1 MKRFKTTGLCN
12 PAKDY
17 MVDITERLEKI
28 KAMVDYGDYFT
39 INRARQFG
47 KTTTLVALKKY
58 LSEQYNVLSLDFQ
71 SMSHSIFRTEGSFV
85 KAFAQNLIEIAE
97 IKQVAIPEA
106 IISEFEELSNNDET
120 ILNLKN
126 LFMVIVRWCSFS
138 KKPIVMFIDEV
149 DSASNNQVFLDFLA
163 QLRVMYLE
171 READMNYPAFQ
182 SVILAGVTDIKHL
195 KSKIRDDEQIKVN
208 SPWNIA
214 ADFDIDMTLSAAGIK
229 GMLDDYESDH
239 NTGMDTK
246 AIADRIYEY
255 TFGYPFLV
263 SRICQLIDE
272 KLVPGKIDTLENAW
286 TDNGFDEAIKLLLS
300 EDNSLFDSLTGK
312 LTNYPELREKLKGI
326 LLRGNTLEYLPDDE
340 AQKQLR
346 MYGFVRNY
354 HNTCVVFNRIFEMR
368 MYKQFLGE
376 SKFDDLKQLGNSEKS
391 IFIEN
396 GELNIPKIMKH
407 FIDSQKIIHDEYTE
421 KFAESEGRERFLTYL
436 SPIINGVG
444 TYSIEE
450 QTRDHRRMDIVIH
463 YLGKRYVIELKIWH
477 GERYNE
483 KGEQQ
488 LKGYLDYFG
497 LDVGYMLSFN
507 FNKKKEFGVQMVKVG
522 DKTLYEGML

>member
-17 MVDITERLEKI
+17 MVDISERLAQI
-28 KAMVDYGDYFT
+28 KKMVDNGDYFT

-47 KTTTLVALKKY
+47 KTTTLAALKKY
-58 LSEQYNVLSLDFQ
+58 LSDQYTVLNLDFQ
-71 SMSHSIFRTEGSFV
+71 SMSNSTFRTEGSFI
-85 KAFAQNLIEIAE
+85 KAFALYLLEKAE
-97 IKQVAIPEA
+97 INQVVIPEG
-106 IISEFEELSNNDET
+106 IISEFRTLSVTDEAV
-120 ILNLKN
+120 LDLRM
-126 LFMVIVRWCSFS
+126 LFTVFIRWCAFS
-138 KKPIVMFIDEV
+138 DKQIVVFIDEV

-163 QLRVMYLE
+163 QLRLMYLE
-171 READMNYPAFQ
+171 REANTDYPAFQ

-195 KSKIRDDEQIKVN
+195 KSRIRDEDQIKVN

-239 NTGMDTK
+239 HTGMDTK
-246 AIADRIYEY
+246 AIADRIYKY

-272 KLVPGKIDTLENAW
+272 KMVPDRFDSLEDAW
-286 TDNGFDEAIKLLLS
+286 TDIGFDEAIKMLLL

-312 LTNYPELREKLKGI
+312 LTNYPLLREKLKGI

-368 MYKQFLGE
+368 LYKQFLGE
-376 SKFDDLKQLGNSEKS
+376 SRYDDLKQLGTSEKS
-391 IFIEN
+391 VFIEN
-396 GELNIPKIMKH
+396 GELNVPKIMEH
-407 FIDSQKIIHDEYTE
+407 FINSQKQIHDEYTE
-421 KFAESEGRERFLTYL
+421 KFAEEEGRERFLTYL

-463 YLGKRYVIELKIWH
+463 YLGKRYVIELKIWR
-477 GERYNE
+477 GNSYNE
-483 KGEQQ
+483 KGEEQ
-488 LKGYLDYFG
+488 LKGYLDFFG
-497 LDVGYMLSFN
+497 LDVGYLLSFN
-507 FNKKKEFGVQMVKVG
+507 FNKKKRSGVERIKIG
-522 DKTLYEGML
+522 DKTIFEGTV

>member
-12 PAKDY
+12 PNKDY
-17 MVDITERLEKI
+17 MVDITERLVKI

-47 KTTTLVALKKY
+47 KTTTLAALERF
-58 LSEQYNVLSLDFQ
+58 LSDNYHIIKIDFQ
-71 SMSHSIFRTEGSFV
+71 AIGASDFADEKTYVKSFIRLLLE
-85 KAFAQNLIEIAE
+85 KNDE
-97 IKQVAIPEA
+97 IKIP
-106 IISEFEELSNNDET
+106 DE
-120 ILNLKN
+120 ILNKFTEILNRKKN
-126 LFMVIVRWCSFS
+126 MARLGELFIVISQWCKSS
-138 KKPIVMFIDEV
+138 DKPLVLIIDEV

-163 QLRVMYLE
+163 QLRLQYLN
-171 READMNYPAFQ
+171 REENPEKPAFQ

-195 KSKIRDDEQIKVN
+195 KSKIRDEDQTKVN

-214 ADFDIDMTLSAAGIK
+214 ADFDIDMTLSADGIK
-229 GMLDDYESDH
+229 GMLDDYEADH
-239 NTGMDTK
+239 HTGMDTK

-272 KLVPGKIDTLENAW
+272 KLVPGKIETLEKAW

-300 EDNSLFDSLTGK
+300 EDNSLFDSLMGK
-312 LTNYPELREKLKGI
+312 LTNYPLLREKLKGI

-368 MYKQFLGE
+368 LYKQFLGE
-376 SKFDDLKQLGNSEKS
+376 SKYDDLKQLGSSEKS
-391 IFIEN
+391 VFIEN
-396 GELNIPKIMKH
+396 GELNVPKIMQH
-407 FIDSQKIIHDEYTE
+407 FIDSQIIIHDKYSE
-421 KFAESEGRERFLTYL
+421 KFAEEEGRERFLTYL

-450 QTRDHRRMDIVIH
+450 QTRDHRRMDVVIH
-463 YLGKRYVIELKIWH
+463 YLGRRYVIELKIWR
-477 GERYNE
+477 GERYNK
-483 KGEQQ
+483 KGEEQ
-488 LKGYLDYFG
+488 LRGYLDFFG

-507 FNKKKEFGVQMVKVG
+507 FNKKKEVGVQIVKVG
-522 DKTLYEGML
+522 NKTLYEGTL